1 MPQRACR
8 FFNSCG
14 EFDKSYVLE
23 IFGEEKKNALFK
35 VLGFPSKEKLVLYLK
50 ICDFV
55 NADGKLKTRAFNKF
69 IEKCKLGIDY
79 ERLNV
84 AYGKEH
90 SIILFPTS
98 AETQHATTH
107 ITDLAICSREIE
119 PTFKICFDEWRL
131 HVENFEES
139 PSIPSLSALS
149 LPTPSTPAP
158 RRKRPSVCE
167 TTRRIFKATNQN
179 STPLPIAEHESTPG
193 KRTADMDVDGILTPS
208 FRRIAIDSPEDAP
221 EPEEIPEPRFVKMI
235 QIPKAQFDE
244 IKRMQERPPPGM
256 QITDPPLDHPTR

>member
-1 MPQRACR
+1 
-8 FFNSCG
+8 
-14 EFDKSYVLE
+14 LE

-55 NADGKLKTRAFNKF
+55 NINGKLKERAFNKF

-90 SIILFPTS
+90 LIILFPTS
-98 AETQHATTH
+98 AETQYVTH
-107 ITDLAICSREIE
+107 ITDLAICSQEIE
-119 PTFKICFDEWRL
+119 PTFKILSDDWRL
-131 HVENFEES
+131 QVENFEES
-139 PSIPSLSALS
+139 PLIPSLVSAPS

-167 TTRRIFKATNQN
+167 TTQRVFKAANQN
-179 STPLPIAEHESTPG
+179 STPLPISEHESTYG
-193 KRTADMDVDGILTPS
+193 TISKNKGC
-208 FRRIAIDSPEDAP
+208 
-221 EPEEIPEPRFVKMI
+221 
-235 QIPKAQFDE
+235 PK
-244 IKRMQERPPPGM
+244 
-256 QITDPPLDHPTR
+256 